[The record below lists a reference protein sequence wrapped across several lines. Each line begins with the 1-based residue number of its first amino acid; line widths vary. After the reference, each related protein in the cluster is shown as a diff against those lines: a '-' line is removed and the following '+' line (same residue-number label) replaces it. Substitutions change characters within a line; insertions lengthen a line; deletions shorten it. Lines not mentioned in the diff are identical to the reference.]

1 MRCCKDLGIASELW
15 DPRFIRKFIAEN
27 VKETWVE
34 HAGTGKRRKVF
45 LRNGEKVQY
54 PYKEVGS
61 VNNAGRGLGGSA
73 STGRTAGQR

>member
-45 LRNGEKVQY
+45 LRNGDKVQY
-54 PYKEVGS
+54 PYKEVGT
-61 VNNAGRGLGGSA
+61 VTGGVRGGGGASA
-73 STGRTAGQR
+73 GRTAGQR